1 MNIINMTHAHP
12 WPLELQLPPAHP
24 PATHKMA
31 STLSSPSNWDTSDV
45 TCTKRKMTL
54 KIFLSRKKDGY
65 VTQLLGWCR
74 TGNGIFNRNLN
85 TQICCY
91 WQCNHTKVTNYS
103 NESIFSINCIHDTKL
118 KQQGFHIYMREIQS
132 NYFKTCI
139 NTPPPQTLFPQRDLN
154 ASYVANIISLI

>member
-1 MNIINMTHAHP
+1 MFIHSGLWNKCNTKRLIPSAAQNRNRKKGGGVMQKVITGNKDVKEMNINNMTHTHL

-54 KIFLSRKKDGY
+54 KIFLSRKKDFKKWICES
-65 VTQLLGWCR
+65 TTWLMQDWKHQLNRLPLLQMRWCFICA
-74 TGNGIFNRNLN
+74 NGLFNRNLN

-91 WQCNHTKVTNYS
+91 FT
-103 NESIFSINCIHDTKL
+103 
-118 KQQGFHIYMREIQS
+118 M
-132 NYFKTCI
+132 
-139 NTPPPQTLFPQRDLN
+139 
-154 ASYVANIISLI
+154 